1 MSIIRCI
8 GCGFVGALGAGVVAV
23 CVYFLFDVF
32 TPDGNAHDNAQ
43 EKAWAEVAL
52 MVMGFCG
59 TLVGFVLGAIYGAIR
74 TFTNRKR
81 EEKGNGKS

>member
-1 MSIIRCI
+1 MAIIRC
-8 GCGFVGALGAGVVAV
+8 GFIGALVAGVVAV

-32 TPDGNAHDNAQ
+32 TPNDSNEG
-43 EKAWAEVAL
+43 WAEFAL
-52 MVMGFCG
+52 MMVGLSGVFG
-59 TLVGFVLGAIYGAIR
+59 GFVLGGIYGAIR